1 MVRTGKFASSAATKL
16 LTKQRSGLEL
26 RRVTPQPPAWV
37 LAAVRKDRADAWLVS
52 RALLIGVDAMV
63 LERGEQELC
72 DLHAAIAGSV
82 MCADSPDGPV
92 ATPQQQ
98 RDGEK
103 PEKSIRDPFFGSAY
117 ELWTRNRHT
126 ESPSELL

>member
-16 LTKQRSGLEL
+16 LTLQRGRLEL

-37 LAAVRKDRADAWLVS
+37 LAAMRKDRADTRLVN
-52 RALLIGVDAMV
+52 RALLIGVDTMV
-63 LERGEQELC
+63 LEWGEQELR
-72 DLHAAIAGSV
+72 DLHAAISGPV
-82 MCADSPDGPV
+82 MCADAPHCPV
-92 ATPQQQ
+92 AAPQEQ

-117 ELWTRNRHT
+117 ELWTGNRHT